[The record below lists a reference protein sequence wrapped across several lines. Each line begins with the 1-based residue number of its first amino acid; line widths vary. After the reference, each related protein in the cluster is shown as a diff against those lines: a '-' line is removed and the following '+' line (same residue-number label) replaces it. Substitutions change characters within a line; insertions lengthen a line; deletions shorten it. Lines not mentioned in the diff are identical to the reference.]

1 MNDNQIVDL
10 YWKRQGTAISET
22 EKKYGRYL
30 FSIADHILAQYEDS
44 EECVND
50 TYWGAWNSIPPYK
63 PNALSYISRKDYTKT
78 GAEKA
83 AYEYRRKTRRNGS
96 RPVPG

>member
-30 FSIADHILAQYEDS
+30 FSIAEHILAQYEDS

-50 TYWGAWNSIPPYK
+50 TYWGAWNSIPPHK
-63 PNALSYISRKDYTKT
+63 PNALSTYLGKI
-78 GAEKA
+78 
-83 AYEYRRKTRRNGS
+83 TRRLALKKHRMNTAGK
-96 RPVPG
+96 RGGT

>member
-50 TYWGAWNSIPPYK
+50 TY
-63 PNALSYISRKDYTKT
+63 
-78 GAEKA
+78 
-83 AYEYRRKTRRNGS
+83 
-96 RPVPG
+96 